1 MSKAMIAAVALL
13 LCCGVSQAEV
23 NVDINGQRY
32 SYTDNPRLAE
42 VLKPYALQQNWYWP
56 AAALYRTDTQRA
68 EKLRQQLLTLATELA
83 QQSDDAQLRESLALL
98 QAQVNQWQLADR
110 INISLDYDA
119 ATVVPALNPRFD
131 AGSYRLVLQRRP
143 NTVFIGG
150 AVRREV
156 SVPHLGASDVAA
168 YTASIKMTPGA
179 DSEQLAIVQPDGRIL
194 KAGVSYF
201 NRSNT
206 EAMPG
211 AQLLVLFT
219 EPMLDQRFSTLNT
232 LLQQLAVH
240 RILP

>member
-1 MSKAMIAAVALL
+1 MSKSKVAALALM
-13 LCCGVSQAEV
+13 LCSGLSLADV
-23 NVDINGQRY
+23 NVDINGQQRSY
-32 SYTDNPRLAE
+32 SDNPRLAD
-42 VLKPYALQQNWYWP
+42 VLKPYALQQQWYWP
-56 AAALYRTDTQRA
+56 AAALYRTDTQQA
-68 EKLRQQLLTLATELA
+68 EKLRRQLLALATELA
-83 QQSDDAQLRESLALL
+83 QQSDDAQLRDSLALL

-110 INISLDYDA
+110 VNIRVDYDA

-131 AGSYRLVLQRRP
+131 TGSYRLVLQRRP
-143 NTVFIGG
+143 NTVFVGG

-179 DSEQLAIVQPDGRIL
+179 DSEQLAIVQPDGRII
-194 KAGVSYF
+194 KAGISYF